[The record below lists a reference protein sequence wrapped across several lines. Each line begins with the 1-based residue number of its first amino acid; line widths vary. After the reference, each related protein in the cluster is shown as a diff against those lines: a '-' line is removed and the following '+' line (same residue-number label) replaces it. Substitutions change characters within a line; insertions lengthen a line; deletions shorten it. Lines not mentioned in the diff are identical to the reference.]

1 MTDQELLAL
10 MPETMR
16 DEFSYAARVCSDAT
30 GGKVKPGIFRVALD
44 IVALEY
50 ARAVLG
56 AADAKPTSLEAAL
69 QPQDKL
75 DRLIE
80 MDRTATD
87 HFPDIKKMVT
97 TCSLL
102 ERVVMAAGRDGE
114 TARWNEARAAIRE
127 VAAWLREQHDGDLVA
142 ATVLE
147 REAER

>member
-30 GGKVKPGIFRVALD
+30 GGRVEPGIFRVALNTA
-44 IVALEY
+44 ALEY
-50 ARAVLG
+50 ARALLG
-56 AADAKPTSLEAAL
+56 AADAKPTPNPSQIRSSAPAS
-69 QPQDKL
+69 
-75 DRLIE
+75 
-80 MDRTATD
+80 
-87 HFPDIKKMVT
+87 
-97 TCSLL
+97 SLL
-102 ERVVMAAGRDGE
+102 ERVVMAIGRDGE

-147 REAER
+147 REAGR